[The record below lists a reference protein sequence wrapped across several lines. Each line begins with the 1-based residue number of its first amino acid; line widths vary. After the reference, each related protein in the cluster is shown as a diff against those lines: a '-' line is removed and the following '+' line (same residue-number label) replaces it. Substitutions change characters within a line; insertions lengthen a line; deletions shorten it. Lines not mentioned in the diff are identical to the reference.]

1 MHGTV
6 DLNFEYI
13 GLTLKVEVV
22 PDCEGYVEDV
32 VSVKLWDGTSYFT
45 VKVNKQTFLDDMRDV
60 LQDELDDYY
69 DNLKIV
75 NAEMRMDAAKEE
87 GRL

>member
-1 MHGTV
+1 MYGTV
-6 DLNFEYI
+6 DLNFDYL
-13 GLTLKVEVV
+13 GLTWKVEVV

-45 VKVNKQTFLDDMRDV
+45 VKTDKQVFLDDMRDV

-75 NAEMRMDAAKEE
+75 QAEMRMDAAKEE

>member
-1 MHGTV
+1 MYGTV
-6 DLNFEYI
+6 DLNFDYL
-13 GLTLKVEVV
+13 GLTWKVEVV
-22 PDCEGYVEDV
+22 PDFDGNIEEVA
-32 VSVKLWDGTSYFT
+32 SVKLFDGTSYFT

-75 NAEMRMDAAKEE
+75 NAEMRMDAAREE